1 MLPNKRAVIALKESS
16 VSCPGGDGRFVHY
29 PCADRRVARSLRAI
43 RYAASLGAM
52 PRFASAVVVGLLLGW
67 AAAHALF
74 LHWWTLVPWGLAA
87 LALGYRAGRGEA
99 AIAGALY
106 GFVLCFTFTLAGYGG
121 AAPVV
126 SRVPFF
132 TLLGLVGA
140 LCGLVLALLG
150 VLLRPT
156 RRERAPSSSRDDVA

>member
-1 MLPNKRAVIALKESS
+1 M
-16 VSCPGGDGRFVHY
+16 
-29 PCADRRVARSLRAI
+29 
-43 RYAASLGAM
+43 
-52 PRFASAVVVGLLLGW
+52 
-67 AAAHALF
+67 
-74 LHWWTLVPWGLAA
+74 PWGLAA

-106 GFVLCFTFTLAGYGG
+106 GFVLCFTFTLAGYAG

>member
-1 MLPNKRAVIALKESS
+1 VPCRARTVRPLPL
-16 VSCPGGDGRFVHY
+16 
-29 PCADRRVARSLRAI
+29 RRQASRPQLTRDPLRGI
-43 RYAASLGAM
+43 IGTMS
-52 PRFASAVVVGLLLGW
+52 RFASAVVVGLLLGW

-74 LHWWTLVPWGLAA
+74 LHWWTLVPWGLGA

-99 AIAGALY
+99 ATAGALY
-106 GFVLCFTFTLAGYGG
+106 GFVLCFTFTLAGYTG